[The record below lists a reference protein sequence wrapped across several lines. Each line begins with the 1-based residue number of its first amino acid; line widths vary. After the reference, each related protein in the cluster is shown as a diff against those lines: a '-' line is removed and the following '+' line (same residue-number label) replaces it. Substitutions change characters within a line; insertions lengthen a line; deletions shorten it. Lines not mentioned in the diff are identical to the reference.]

1 MKHLSLNETL
11 SCAKKTFII
20 SGAFKTCNIYTSGS
34 VIMFEL
40 RDFSHAYIV
49 PQENFKGVNK
59 EKGPNAETNLQLIMY
74 FLFNCS
80 HNYHEITIH

>member
-49 PQENFKGVNK
+49 PHENFKDVNK
-59 EKGPNAETNLQLIMY
+59 EKGLNAETNLQLMY

>member
-1 MKHLSLNETL
+1 
-11 SCAKKTFII
+11 
-20 SGAFKTCNIYTSGS
+20 
-34 VIMFEL
+34 MFEL

-49 PQENFKGVNK
+49 PHENFKGVNK
-59 EKGPNAETNLQLIMY
+59 EKGLNAETNLQLMY